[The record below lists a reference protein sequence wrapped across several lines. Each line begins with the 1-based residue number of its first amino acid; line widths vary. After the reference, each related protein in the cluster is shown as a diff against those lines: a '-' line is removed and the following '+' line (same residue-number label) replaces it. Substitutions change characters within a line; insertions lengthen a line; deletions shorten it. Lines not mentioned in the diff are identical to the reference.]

1 MQFRQKA
8 ANSSVYLARK
18 TFDRFTSYNLEDMNE
33 QKWLRRFL
41 FLETIAGKL
50 KGDHFLPYALRL
62 LRASV
67 ANYWFHC
74 QTVLGV
80 GHWVSFWFSLNP
92 VSVNN

>member
-1 MQFRQKA
+1 M
-8 ANSSVYLARK
+8 YLARK

-50 KGDHFLPYALRL
+50 KGDHFLASYNAICMRTVTCLSCQL
-62 LRASV
+62 LISV
-67 ANYWFHC
+67 SNC
-74 QTVLGV
+74 VSG
-80 GHWVSFWFSLNP
+80 GHWVSVWFSLNP